1 MSVGDDGGGKTAE
14 ELLFALLTE
23 RERIMVLE
31 YAIAHNLESDDAV
44 FFMVALLKIFA
55 HVNDR
60 MLATVATAE
69 QGRRDIEYATKVAVG
84 RIDAVLTTKF
94 AAVERVATDVTE
106 RMAFHTSEIR
116 GATGEMKI
124 LREQLAGTVT
134 DTREAFAAYEHL
146 KGNVK
151 VPTLSRLFHD
161 RMLAALDKRVPVYD
175 QVFRQQMLETI
186 SLGMGRYF
194 VIVQAEL
201 IGLAMLAGLIL
212 YVLK

>member
-1 MSVGDDGGGKTAE
+1 
-14 ELLFALLTE
+14 
-23 RERIMVLE
+23 
-31 YAIAHNLESDDAV
+31 
-44 FFMVALLKIFA
+44 
-55 HVNDR
+55 
-60 MLATVATAE
+60 
-69 QGRRDIEYATKVAVG
+69 
-84 RIDAVLTTKF
+84 
-94 AAVERVATDVTE
+94 
-106 RMAFHTSEIR
+106 
-116 GATGEMKI
+116 
-124 LREQLAGTVT
+124 
-134 DTREAFAAYEHL
+134 
-146 KGNVK
+146 VK